1 MFTRIKALFNHTSQ
15 TMYNAA
21 FIIACCTMLG
31 HLLAIVRDR
40 AFAHTFGAST
50 TLDIYFAAFRIPDIL
65 FTIGSTLIGSAILL
79 PHLTPYAKDEIK
91 MRSIANDI
99 FTVFA
104 IGFLVI
110 LIIVFISMPFLL
122 KLLAKEFSA
131 SEFQVLVNMSRFL
144 LLSPFILGIS
154 NLFSTITQSLQKFFV
169 SSLAPVVYNVGIIV
183 GVLVLYPIVGIYGL
197 ALGVLIGALFHIG
210 IQLPT
215 LVISKSLPR
224 FHGVKDWALLKKIAL
239 TALPRTFTLS
249 TNKIELFLLTAL
261 GVFIAEGSVSVF
273 NLTWNLQNAPLS
285 LIGASIGLAVYP
297 LMIRAYADKDIESFD
312 NHLSKALQSA
322 FFWTIPIAGAI
333 VMLSEPIVRLILG
346 TGAFQGNA
354 ITVAAAALA
363 TFIIGLPSQAA
374 ILIYVRAR
382 YAKGDTW
389 MPFWANLF
397 ASAVPVIVAYISL
410 ASNIGDRLFGWL
422 YKLLG
427 IQNITGHQVIVLTA
441 SYAVGNIIGHALL
454 WYIEGKKINSLPY
467 RNRNIISVIA
477 GTLAMMA
484 VMHIVKTSMQVHYL
498 SVLVIQCVAGG
509 AVLLSILHA
518 LKNEELQ
525 YLTNRT
531 RKYLQKL

>member
-1 MFTRIKALFNHTSQ
+1 MMKRILGLFNHTSQ

-21 FIIACCTMLG
+21 FIIATCTMLG

-79 PHLTPYAKDEIK
+79 PYLTPYAKDEIK

-104 IGFLVI
+104 IGFLI
-110 LIIVFISMPFLL
+110 LLIIVFVTMPFLL
-122 KLLAKEFSA
+122 KLLAKEFSP
-131 SEFQVLVNMSRFL
+131 ENFTTLVTMSRLL
-144 LLSPFILGIS
+144 LLSPLILGIS

-183 GVLVLYPIVGIYGL
+183 GVLLLYPYFGIYGL
-197 ALGVLIGALFHIG
+197 AFGVILGAVFHIG

-215 LVISKSLPR
+215 LVISKGLPK
-224 FHGVKDWALLKKIAL
+224 FHRVQDWQLIKKIAL

-285 LIGASIGLAVYP
+285 LIGASIAVAVYP
-297 LMIRAYADKDIESFD
+297 MLIRARASADITTF
-312 NHLSKALQSA
+312 NQQLQKALQSA
-322 FFWTIPIAGAI
+322 FFWTIPITGGI
-333 VMLSEPIVRLILG
+333 FIFSESIVRLILG
-346 TGAFQGNA
+346 TGAFQGDT

-363 TFIIGLPSQAA
+363 TFVIGLPSQAA

-389 MPFWANLF
+389 KPFWANLF
-397 ASAVPVIVAYISL
+397 ASAAPVIFAYVCL
-410 ASNIGDRLFGWL
+410 AMPIGDTLFGWL
-422 YKLLG
+422 Y
-427 IQNITGHQVIVLTA
+427 NIFNIDGMAGRQVIILTTSFA
-441 SYAVGNIIGHALL
+441 LGTLIGHTLL
-454 WYIEGKKINSLPY
+454 WMIEGKQCAQNASRHLG
-467 RNRNIISVIA
+467 SVIVATIGMMIIMRIIATKLQMHYAIELLIGGLA
-477 GTLAMMA
+477 GVIA
-484 VMHIVKTSMQVHYL
+484 
-498 SVLVIQCVAGG
+498 LVI
-509 AVLLSILHA
+509 ILHIF
-518 LKNEELQ
+518 KNEELA
-525 YLTNRT
+525 YLINRT
-531 RKYLQKL
+531 KSYLRIL